1 VSDEA
6 IRDDASETKASSLRS
21 MFPWHFGPPT
31 GDQLERFL
39 TEGLVVFDTNA
50 LFDVYRLN
58 PQGRADFLHTLNL
71 LGDKLWVPH
80 RVAEEFLLRRL
91 TVIDECARAVAN
103 LTSDVKGSFNK
114 IRADLETFR
123 GRRGLNKPLV
133 DELVKRLK
141 ETEQQIIQELGEAYR
156 FDLKASDCLTG
167 DPILSEIE
175 KLLEGRIG
183 PALENMRQVREDA
196 AYRFERRIPPGFAD
210 ARKPPEQAIGD
221 YVLWVELLQEVERLP
236 RPVLFVTNEKKKAED
251 WTVKQPGGRSPLPR
265 PELSAEVWHRAGQPF
280 HIVDVRSFLE
290 LANEYVDAQVSEETI
305 TQAEEI
311 RSEADE
317 EDAAAD
323 SVEDSLAHVLDGM
336 DYPPGS
342 TDSFQSA
349 VRNIASDSAA
359 MRNLFGNSP
368 MHNSAI
374 EQAMRNMTLDS
385 PMQRAM
391 RNITRN
397 SAIEQAMRN
406 MALDSPMQRAMRNI
420 TRNSALQQAMRNL
433 QGPYYGRP
441 TERQDPADEE
451 DGHLQEPPREE
462 PQ

>member
-1 VSDEA
+1 MSDEA
-6 IRDDASETKASSLRS
+6 IRDEASETKASSLRS

-58 PQGRADFLHTLNL
+58 PQGRGDFLHTLNL

-114 IRADLETFR
+114 IRTDLETFR
-123 GRRGLNKPLV
+123 GRRGLDKPLV

-183 PALENMRQVREDA
+183 PVLENMRQVREDA

-221 YVLWVELLQEVERLP
+221 YVLWAELLQEVERLP

-317 EDAAAD
+317 EDAASD
-323 SVEDSLAHVLDGM
+323 SVEDSLAHVLHGM

-342 TDSFQSA
+342 NSFQSA

-368 MHNSAI
+368 MHTSAI
-374 EQAMRNMTLDS
+374 EQAMRNLTHT
-385 PMQRAM
+385 
-391 RNITRN
+391 N
-397 SAIEQAMRN
+397 AIEQAMRN
-406 MALDSPMQRAMRNI
+406 MALDSPMQRAMRNF
-420 TRNSALQQAMRNL
+420 THNSALQQAMRNFTHTSAIEQAMRNL
-433 QGPYYGRP
+433 QGPSFGRP
-441 TERQDPADEE
+441 AARQDPAEE
-451 DGHLQEPPREE
+451 DDGHLQEPPREE